1 MKDDIDSEFILF
13 FDCDSHDKF
22 LIGGKNASLCE
33 MTTAGIRVP
42 PGFAVT
48 TLAYR
53 KFLEQTGLGKEIKT
67 VLDKLDIE
75 DVNAV
80 EQTSLDIR
88 DKMRETSVPSEIQ
101 DSILEAYSKLCE
113 CCNVVDLPVAVRS
126 SATAE
131 DLPGASFAG
140 QQDTFLWV
148 CSGENVLKQ
157 TADCWSS
164 LYTARAISYRHRMN
178 FVHEDVYISVGIQK
192 MANSK
197 TAGVMFTL
205 NPING
210 DRSKIAIDASWGLGE
225 SVASGEV
232 TPDNFLVDKVTLEI
246 RQRTSSNKLIEYVP
260 DPKTGIVHKTPV
272 ADELQQ
278 AICLSDEEI
287 IVLSKLA
294 KQIEKHYGVP
304 QDIEFAIDQDIPFPD
319 NVMIVQS
326 RPETVWSRKKP
337 VSLSSGRQVGISGMV
352 DTLIAGVR
360 LQRVNK

>member
-1 MKDDIDSEFILF
+1 MKDDIDSEFILC
-13 FDCDSHDKF
+13 FDCDSHDRF

-33 MTTAGIRVP
+33 LTTAGIRVP

-48 TLAYR
+48 TVAYR
-53 KFLEQTGLGKEIKT
+53 KFLEHTGLGKEIKKT
-67 VLDKLDIE
+67 LDKLDIE

-80 EQTSLDIR
+80 EQASRDIR
-88 DKMRETSVPSEIQ
+88 GKMRVTPVPSEIQ
-101 DSILEAYSKLCE
+101 VSILEAYSNLCE

-178 FVHEDVYISVGIQK
+178 FAHEDVYISVGIQK

-246 RQRTSSNKLIEYVP
+246 RQRTPSNKLIEYIP
-260 DPKTGIVHKTPV
+260 NHKTGKVHKTAV
-272 ADELQQ
+272 TNELQK
-278 AICLSDEEI
+278 AICLSDEEVI
-287 IVLSKLA
+287 ALSKLA
-294 KQIEKHYGVP
+294 KQIEKHYGTP
-304 QDIEFAIDQDIPFPD
+304 QDIEFAIDQDIPFPE